1 MKIGVITFHASH
13 NYGSMLQAWALQ
25 SFLKE
30 LGHQVFIVNY
40 RSKAQKDIYHRPIS
54 FVRYDVAL
62 ATFKRLLLYPSS
74 IKGLFKKWHLFEKF
88 LKEEFNSTREYST
101 IEELKNTS
109 HEFDM
114 LICGSD
120 QIWNTNVKDSNEAY
134 YGTWFP
140 RKKIS
145 YAASCGPYPEKCDI
159 IKISSKLTAFNA
171 VSVREQRLCSLL
183 SDHGISNVKVVCDP
197 TLLLH
202 HEQYDKLAGDTPI
215 VKGKYVFFY
224 THIGHSPHYLQM
236 ANQIGEKLSL
246 PVICEKA
253 YYKHEIT
260 RFEHIK
266 RIIDVGPKEFL
277 NLIKFATYI
286 CGDSFHLQVFAI
298 LFKKDF
304 SCFNGDKDSRT
315 RTLLQQLGLENQIVK
330 INHRDRLIKNHIETY
345 DEVDERIEEYKKN
358 SLYYLSENIK

>member
-1 MKIGVITFHASH
+1 MKIGIITFHASH
-13 NYGSMLQAWALQ
+13 NYGSMLQAYALL

-30 LGHQVFIVNY
+30 QGHQVFIVNY
-40 RSKAQKDIYHRPIS
+40 QSKAQKTIYHRPIS
-54 FVRYDVAL
+54 FVRYDVAM

-74 IKGLFKKWHLFEKF
+74 IKGLFKKWHLFEDF

-101 IEELKNTS
+101 IEELKTAS

-134 YGTWFP
+134 FGTWFHG
-140 RKKIS
+140 KKIS

-159 IKISSKLTAFNA
+159 SKISSLLTTFNA

-183 SDHGISNVKVVCDP
+183 TNHGINNVKVVCDP

-202 HEQYDKLAGDTPI
+202 HEQYDQLAGDTPI

-236 ANQIGEKLSL
+236 ANQIGEKLGL

-253 YYKHEIT
+253 YYKKDIS
-260 RFEHIK
+260 RFSHLK

-277 NLIKFATYI
+277 NLIKYATYI

-315 RTLLQQLGLENQIVK
+315 RTLLQQLELENHIVK
-330 INHRDRLIKNHIETY
+330 IDHHDRIIKDHIESY
-345 DEVDERIEEYKKN
+345 DKVDERIEEYKKN